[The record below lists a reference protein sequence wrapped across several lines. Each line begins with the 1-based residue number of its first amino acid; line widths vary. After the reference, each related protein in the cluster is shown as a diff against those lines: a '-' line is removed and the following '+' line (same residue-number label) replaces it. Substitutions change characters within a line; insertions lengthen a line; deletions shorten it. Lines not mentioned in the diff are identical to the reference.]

1 MKILDFGLS
10 RYDFEDCE
18 NITLNGSSENDSKT
32 IRKSS
37 SNNMTAYVGTEKWC
51 APEQMNGT
59 QN

>member
-10 RYDFEDCE
+10 RQHFEECE
-18 NITLNGSSENDSKT
+18 NITLNGSAENEL
-32 IRKSS
+32 RKLSS
-37 SNNMTAYVGTEKWC
+37 DTNNMTAYVGTEKWC